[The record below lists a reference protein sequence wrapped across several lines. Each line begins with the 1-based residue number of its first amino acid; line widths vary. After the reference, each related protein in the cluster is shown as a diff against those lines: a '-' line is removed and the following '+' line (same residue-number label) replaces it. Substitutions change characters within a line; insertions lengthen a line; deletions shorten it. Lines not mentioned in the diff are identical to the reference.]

1 MLMSSCLLTITLNS
15 PSTDLVYLNSTL
27 QAEVNLP
34 FEIPFG
40 DSKLSLGDGMEKE
53 SKDSLS
59 LKDLIEKVEEGRFLT
74 LLSSLVVLKG
84 TLSPEYLNLLFVYS
98 FSVISRNLLGPVY
111 YQTGSLPPS
120 FNGMNSLIPP
130 ETSLFEWNAKK
141 CSVHYRI
148 DFTPKVLL

>member
-15 PSTDLVYLNSTL
+15 PSTVLVYLNSTL

-40 DSKLSLGDGMEKE
+40 DSKLS
-53 SKDSLS
+53 
-59 LKDLIEKVEEGRFLT
+59 
-74 LLSSLVVLKG
+74 SSLVVLKG